1 MAHRNDS
8 RGSVLLVKAMP
19 NDKGRQGQGRA
30 VQVKYEQAQR
40 RVPARQRHYK
50 QVCEPVSATV
60 RCLTGCV
67 ARLARSDLQ
76 AGKLYCSHEQG
87 I

>member
-1 MAHRNDS
+1 MI
-8 RGSVLLVKAMP
+8 KA
-19 NDKGRQGQGRA
+19 GRA
-30 VQVKYEQAQR
+30 VQVKSDQAQR

-60 RCLTGCV
+60 RALACCL

-76 AGKLYCSHEQG
+76 AGKLYCSHEQV